1 MSENCDASFGRG
13 VIEAHRLRQIVQV
26 IRTFLLLLHWHQTNI
41 RSACFD
47 AIDKKNPE
55 STVEIN
61 TDVTPDKEE
70 NNNKK

>member
-1 MSENCDASFGRG
+1 MSEECDASFGRG
-13 VIEAHRLRQIVQV
+13 VIEARRLRQIVQV

-41 RSACFD
+41 RSACSH
-47 AIDKKNPE
+47 AIDKLPE

-70 NNNKK
+70 NDNKK